1 VKVGIVAWR
10 ELGHPGWGGSEVVV
24 DRVAKGFLDR
34 GWTVSLLCAGPI
46 GARPYRVV
54 ANGGRF
60 SQYLRA
66 PFAWRRVGHVDVV
79 IDVSN
84 GIPFFA
90 PLWQRRPTVCLVHH
104 VHADQWRD
112 VLPRPLAAIGWFLER
127 RIVPK
132 VYRRFWSVSPS
143 TSAGLRGLGIPA
155 DRIREI
161 FNGIDVDSIA
171 GAADHRS
178 VEPLFV
184 VIARLVPHKGVDRVL
199 DAWQAVGPTI
209 GGELVVI
216 GEGPLRSELEAR
228 GVPATRFVGHVSD
241 ELKLETLRKSWALVH
256 GAHHEGW
263 GIVVMEAAAVG
274 IPTLAFTVPGVRDA
288 VVDGTTG
295 LLADN
300 GAELGEHWLRLA
312 ADASLRETLGRNAL
326 ERARSMS
333 WDAVA
338 ELAAEMVEAVAS
350 GAW

>member
-1 VKVGIVAWR
+1 VRVGIVAWR

-24 DRVAKGFLDR
+24 DRVARGFLAR
-34 GWTVSLLCAGPI
+34 GWSVSLLCAGPVES
-46 GARPYRVV
+46 RPYRVV
-54 ANGGRF
+54 KNGGRF
-60 SQYLRA
+60 SQYVLA
-66 PFAWRRVGHVDVV
+66 PFAWRRLGDVDVV

-104 VHADQWRD
+104 VHGHQWRD
-112 VLPRPLAAIGWFLER
+112 VLPRPLAAAGWFLER
-127 RIVPK
+127 RIVPR

-143 TSAGLRGLGIPA
+143 TSEGLRGLGVPA
-155 DRIREI
+155 GRIREV
-161 FNGIDVDSIA
+161 FNGIDVDPVAPS
-171 GAADHRS
+171 AARRS
-178 VEPLFV
+178 TEPLFV

-209 GGELVVI
+209 GGELLII
-216 GEGPLRSELEAR
+216 GEGPLRAELEAR
-228 GVPATRFVGHVSD
+228 RVPATRFLGHVSD
-241 ELKLETLRKSWALVH
+241 EMKLETLRCSWALVH

-263 GIVVMEAAAVG
+263 GMVVMEAAAVG
-274 IPTLAFTVPGVRDA
+274 VPTLAFAVPGVRDA
-288 VVDGTTG
+288 VLDGATG
-295 LLADN
+295 FLADSD
-300 GAELGEHWLRLA
+300 AQFREQWLRLA
-312 ADASLRETLGRNAL
+312 ADPSLRDTLGHAAL